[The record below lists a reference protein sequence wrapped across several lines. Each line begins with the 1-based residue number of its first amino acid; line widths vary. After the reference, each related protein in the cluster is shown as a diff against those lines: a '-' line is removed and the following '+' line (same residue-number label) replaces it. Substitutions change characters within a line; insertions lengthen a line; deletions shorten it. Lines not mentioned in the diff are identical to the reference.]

1 MVIRPSVRCGKT
13 TMTFGT
19 RNREFFIIV
28 IGLLV
33 GGLALW
39 ILADALLVSVF
50 IVGCVM
56 LLVGHA
62 ARVQQQ
68 HEQITLEL
76 EHRNQEILRLC
87 YAMTHDLQ
95 TPLASLTGGVDAL
108 EHRLDG
114 ASPDQMKWMDRI
126 RTSAQRMV
134 AMLDD
139 LMVYARMGTEEFE
152 TAPVD
157 LCERVRV
164 VLEELQPQAE
174 RKGVRIDCPVGNTPA
189 CKVLGDRKFM
199 VRVLTNLIGNAVKY
213 IDADTAGEVVVQ
225 LDVQGKFARLTVKDN
240 GPGIAPALLDEVFQP
255 FRRASAGTDGTG
267 LGLSLVRRY
276 VTAMGGRV
284 WLESDGEHGTTA
296 VMELP
301 LAATGYGKR
310 GRRAA

>member
-1 MVIRPSVRCGKT
+1 
-13 TMTFGT
+13 MTFGT
-19 RNREFFIIV
+19 NNREFLIIV
-28 IGLLV
+28 IGLLL
-33 GGLALW
+33 GTLALW
-39 ILADALLVSVF
+39 IVADGLLVSGF
-50 IVGCVM
+50 IVGCV
-56 LLVGHA
+56 LLLIGHT
-62 ARVQQQ
+62 ARVEQQ
-68 HEQITLEL
+68 HEQTNLEL
-76 EHRNQEILRLC
+76 KHRNEEILRLC

-114 ASPDQMKWMDRI
+114 ATPDQMKWMDRI
-126 RTSAQRMV
+126 RSSTQRMV

-152 TAPVD
+152 AAPVD
-157 LCERVRV
+157 LRERIRV

-174 RKGVRIDCPVGNTPA
+174 QKGIRIDSPGDASPGWR
-189 CKVLGDRKFM
+189 VLGDRKFM

-213 IDADTAGEVVVQ
+213 IEADHGGEVVVQ
-225 LDVQGKFARLTVKDN
+225 VSVQGKYARLTVKDN

-284 WLESDGEHGTTA
+284 WLESDGESGTTA

-301 LAATGYGKR
+301 LVVAGHAGR

>member
-1 MVIRPSVRCGKT
+1 
-13 TMTFGT
+13 MTFGT
-19 RNREFFIIV
+19 NNRQFLIIV
-28 IGLLV
+28 IGLLL
-33 GGLALW
+33 GALALV
-39 ILADALLVSVF
+39 IVDDVLLVSGFV
-50 IVGCVM
+50 VGCVV
-56 LLVGHA
+56 LLIGHT
-62 ARVQQQ
+62 ARVEQQ
-68 HEQITLEL
+68 HEQTNLEL
-76 EHRNQEILRLC
+76 KHRNEEILRLC

-108 EHRLDG
+108 EHRLGG
-114 ASPDQMKWMDRI
+114 ATPDQMKWMDRI
-126 RTSAQRMV
+126 RNSTQRMV

-152 TAPVD
+152 AAPVD
-157 LCERVRV
+157 LRERIRV
-164 VLEELQPQAE
+164 VLDELQPQAE
-174 RKGVRIDCPVGNTPA
+174 QKGIRIESPGDASPGWT
-189 CKVLGDRKFM
+189 VLGDRKFM

-213 IDADTAGEVVVQ
+213 IEADHGGEVIVQ
-225 LDVQGKFARLTVKDN
+225 VGVQGKYARLTVKDN

-284 WLESDGEHGTTA
+284 WLESDGESGTTA

-301 LAATGYGKR
+301 LAVAGYAGR

>member
-1 MVIRPSVRCGKT
+1 
-13 TMTFGT
+13 MTFGT

-28 IGLLV
+28 FGLLV
-33 GGLALW
+33 GGMALW
-39 ILADALLVSVF
+39 ILADALLVSIF
-50 IVGCVM
+50 TVGCVM
-56 LLVGHA
+56 LLIGHT

-68 HEQITLEL
+68 HEQTTIEL
-76 EHRNQEILRLC
+76 KHRNQEILRLC

-108 EHRLDG
+108 EHRLDS
-114 ASPDQMKWMDRI
+114 ATSDQVKWMDRI

-152 TAPVD
+152 AAPVD
-157 LCERVRV
+157 LCERIRV

-174 RKGVRIDCPVGNTPA
+174 QKGVRIDCQAMATPE
-189 CKVLGDRKFM
+189 CTVLGDRRFM

-213 IDADTAGEVVVQ
+213 IDAPDGGEVVVW
-225 LDVQGKFARLTVKDN
+225 LGVQGRFARLTVTDN

-301 LAATGYGKR
+301 LAATGYVKR

>member
-1 MVIRPSVRCGKT
+1 MN
-13 TMTFGT
+13 FGSN
-19 RNREFFIIV
+19 NREFFILV
-28 IGLLV
+28 IGLLL

-39 ILADALLVSVF
+39 IIADGLLVSGF
-50 IVGCVM
+50 ILGCVL
-56 LLVGHA
+56 LLVGHT
-62 ARVQQQ
+62 ARVVQQ
-68 HEQITLEL
+68 HKQATLEL
-76 EHRNQEILRLC
+76 EHRNEEILRLC

-114 ASPDQMKWMDRI
+114 ATPDQMKWMDRI

-139 LMVYARMGTEEFE
+139 LMVYARMGTEDFE
-152 TAPVD
+152 AVPVD
-157 LCERVRV
+157 LRERIRV

-174 RKGVRIDCPVGNTPA
+174 LKGVRIDCSGEAAPRCT
-189 CKVLGDRKFM
+189 VLGDRKFM

-213 IDADTAGEVVVQ
+213 IEADHGGEVVVR
-225 LDVQGKFARLTVKDN
+225 LGVQGKFARLTVEDN

-255 FRRASAGTDGTG
+255 FRRASARTDGTG

-276 VTAMGGRV
+276 VSAMGGRV
-284 WLESDGEHGTTA
+284 WLESDGETGTTA

-301 LAATGYGKR
+301 LAAPGHAVK

>member
-1 MVIRPSVRCGKT
+1 
-13 TMTFGT
+13 MTFGT
-19 RNREFFIIV
+19 SNREFFIIV
-28 IGLLV
+28 IGLLF

-39 ILADALLVSVF
+39 IIADALLVSVF
-50 IVGCVM
+50 IVGCV
-56 LLVGHA
+56 LLLIGHT

-68 HEQITLEL
+68 NKQAHLEL
-76 EHRNQEILRLC
+76 KHRNEEILRLC

-114 ASPDQMKWMDRI
+114 ATGDQMKWMDRI

-152 TAPVD
+152 AGPVD

-174 RKGVRIDCPVGNTPA
+174 QKGVRIDCPVGETPA
-189 CKVLGDRKFM
+189 CTVLGDRKFM

-213 IDADTAGEVVVQ
+213 IEADTGGEVVVQ
-225 LDVQGKFARLTVKDN
+225 LGVQGKFARLTVTDN
-240 GPGIAPALLDEVFQP
+240 GPGIAPALLDEVFEP
-255 FRRASAGTDGTG
+255 FRRASTGTDGTG

-284 WLESDGEHGTTA
+284 WLESDGEQGTTA

-301 LAATGYGKR
+301 LAATGYAVR